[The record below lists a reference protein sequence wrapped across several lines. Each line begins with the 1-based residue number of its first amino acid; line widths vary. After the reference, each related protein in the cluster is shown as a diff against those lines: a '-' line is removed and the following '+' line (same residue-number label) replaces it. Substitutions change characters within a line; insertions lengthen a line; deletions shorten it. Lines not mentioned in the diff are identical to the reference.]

1 MAYTP
6 LAPEQWKEHIRSF
19 RALYVIKYPRIFQS
33 LFYLLKYRERE
44 YLCERGTN
52 LLSWKKTK
60 VFINDDLFTK
70 MGDYWPSGPKEDAYK
85 EYERLKFIQ
94 NNLKGIAEETVDEYS
109 VPLGKLLR
117 WIHLAIE
124 LRIADIRNRR
134 EEKQRMRAAR
144 ATAIEDDNNRTEKR
158 NTALAEAKTK
168 YQEEWLAKKAEE
180 AA

>member
-1 MAYTP
+1 MERMEKEKLKSGAGDRSQSGLGSVKEGSQHDDKSASGVHLAYVP
-6 LAPEQWKEHIRSF
+6 LAPEQWKETIRAF

-44 YLCERGTN
+44 YVCERGTN

-94 NNLKGIAEETVDEYS
+94 NNLSGISEEAVDEYS

-117 WIHLAIE
+117 WIHLAI
-124 LRIADIRNRR
+124 
-134 EEKQRMRAAR
+134 
-144 ATAIEDDNNRTEKR
+144 
-158 NTALAEAKTK
+158 
-168 YQEEWLAKKAEE
+168 
-180 AA
+180 